1 VVCNGIRGRVFAYAR
16 VHVHRRLVGAIAI
29 AAASRARPGRIIG
42 KHLAIGE
49 RTPFLIHSP
58 PSRSRFILRTR
69 IARKSRK
76 CARAIEINSGM
87 MRVMSGEFTR
97 VSPRGRKSECS
108 ANFANYESAM
118 HQATV
123 GGFYGARNR
132 HRLINYPKDR
142 KREARRERDHVSR
155 S

>member
-76 CARAIEINSGM
+76 CARARARYRDKFRNDASHVR
-87 MRVMSGEFTR
+87 RVYASIATR
-97 VSPRGRKSECS
+97 EKIRVLGK
-108 ANFANYESAM
+108 F
-118 HQATV
+118 
-123 GGFYGARNR
+123 
-132 HRLINYPKDR
+132 
-142 KREARRERDHVSR
+142 RELRERNAPGNGRWILRRTESP
-155 S
+155 